1 MKDVFKKYMNGN
13 IKLDLCRVL
22 GVVFLVFIISG
33 IFGWIYEFIFYYFNG
48 GMEKFYWRGG
58 NFLTFINI
66 YAIGA
71 VMILI
76 LSYKFRRNPFIVFL
90 IAFISTGILEYFS
103 GLVIYEV
110 FHLRFWNYNTEILNF
125 GNINGYIC
133 LRSVGFFGL
142 SSLLLMYLIVP
153 FCIYLSIKM
162 SKKSFMILSISLF
175 SIFLFDELYNLIFSR
190 LLGLPRA
197 SDVYRCI
204 GFNFMNYK

>member
-22 GVVFLVFIISG
+22 GVIFLVFIISG

-125 GNINGYIC
+125 GNIGGYIC

-153 FCIYLSIKM
+153 FSIYLSTKM

>member
-22 GVVFLVFIISG
+22 GVIFLVFIISG
-33 IFGWIYEFIFYYFNG
+33 IFGWLYEFIFYYFNG

-125 GNINGYIC
+125 GNIGGYIC

-197 SDVYRCI
+197 SDVYRSI

>member
-22 GVVFLVFIISG
+22 GVIFLVFIISG
-33 IFGWIYEFIFYYFNG
+33 IFGWLYEFIFYYFNG

-125 GNINGYIC
+125 GNIGGYIC

-153 FCIYLSIKM
+153 FSIYLSTKM

-197 SDVYRCI
+197 SDVYRSI

>member
-1 MKDVFKKYMNGN
+1 MRDVFKKYMNGD
-13 IKLDLCRVL
+13 IKLDLWRVF
-22 GVVFLVFIISG
+22 GVIFLVFVISG
-33 IFGWIYEFIFYYFNG
+33 IFGWLYEFIFYYFNG

-110 FHLRFWNYNTEILNF
+110 FNLRFWDYNTEILNF

-197 SDVYRCI
+197 SDVYRSI

>member
-22 GVVFLVFIISG
+22 GVIFLVFIISG

>member
-22 GVVFLVFIISG
+22 GVIFLVFIISG

-125 GNINGYIC
+125 GNIGGYIC

>member
-22 GVVFLVFIISG
+22 GVIFLVFIISG

-66 YAIGA
+66 YAIGS

-125 GNINGYIC
+125 GNIDGYIC

-197 SDVYRCI
+197 SDVYRSI

>member
-22 GVVFLVFIISG
+22 GVIFLVFIISG

-125 GNINGYIC
+125 GNIDGYIC

-197 SDVYRCI
+197 SDVYRSI

>member
-197 SDVYRCI
+197 SDIYRCI

>member
-125 GNINGYIC
+125 GNIGGYIC

>member
-1 MKDVFKKYMNGN
+1 
-13 IKLDLCRVL
+13 
-22 GVVFLVFIISG
+22 
-33 IFGWIYEFIFYYFNG
+33 
-48 GMEKFYWRGG
+48 
-58 NFLTFINI
+58 
-66 YAIGA
+66 
-71 VMILI
+71 MILI

-125 GNINGYIC
+125 GNIDGYIC

-197 SDVYRCI
+197 SDVYRSI

>member
-22 GVVFLVFIISG
+22 GVIFLVFIISG

-125 GNINGYIC
+125 GNIGGYIC

-153 FCIYLSIKM
+153 FSIYLSTKM

-197 SDVYRCI
+197 SDVYRSI

>member
-1 MKDVFKKYMNGN
+1 MRDVFKKYMNGD
-13 IKLDLCRVL
+13 IKLDLWRVL
-22 GVVFLVFIISG
+22 GIIFLVFVISG
-33 IFGWIYEFIFYYFNG
+33 IFGWLYEFIFYYFNG

-110 FHLRFWNYNTEILNF
+110 FNLRFWDYNTEILNF

-197 SDVYRCI
+197 SDVYRSI